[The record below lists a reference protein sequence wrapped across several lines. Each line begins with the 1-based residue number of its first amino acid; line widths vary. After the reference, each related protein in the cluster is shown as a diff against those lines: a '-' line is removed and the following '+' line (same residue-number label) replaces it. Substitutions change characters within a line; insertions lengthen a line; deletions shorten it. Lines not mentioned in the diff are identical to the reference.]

1 MSAAIT
7 LRSSVAGLATAALAI
22 TALSACT
29 PDSNTGPEHASG
41 ALLPRSSSTVEEPSS
56 GPWSRVVT
64 GETGPGSLYAI
75 HVPRSWNGNLV
86 TIAHGFRDVATPVD
100 LRDQDGLYATR
111 DALGAQGFAVA
122 YSSYSENGFAVK
134 DGAQRTHQLRG
145 LAQQHLPTPPH
156 RNYLIGYSL
165 GGGIVVSLA
174 EQFPGVYDGAL
185 TVCGMNGGSLV
196 QTQFLGHVRALFD
209 GYFPGALPGSAIGL
223 GGATVTPA
231 QMQAA
236 VLGAVFTDPL
246 GTAKVAAIASTAQ
259 APLEFSNQNQLFES
273 LITALTFHARGVDN
287 IVALAHGKT
296 PFGNHNTVYAAG
308 ASPLLPL
315 ATLTQLLA
323 LANATAPR
331 FAIDPSAQNY
341 LAKYFT
347 PSGVLHIPL
356 VTVHNR
362 WDPAVPA
369 RHESVLAEKVA
380 AAGYAENLSQRLH
393 PSYGHCVLPV
403 GYVQQAFSDLA
414 MWVETGV
421 KP

>member
-1 MSAAIT
+1 MSASIPF
-7 LRSSVAGLATAALAI
+7 RSPLTIPLTILAI
-22 TALSACT
+22 TALTACT
-29 PDSNTGPEHASG
+29 ADTNTGPALSSG
-41 ALLPRSSSTVEEPSS
+41 ALLPRTSSTVEEPTS
-56 GPWSRVVT
+56 GPWSRVVS

-75 HVPRSWNGNLV
+75 YVPRSWNGNLV

-111 DALGAQGFAVA
+111 EALGTQGYAVA

-145 LAQQHLPTPPH
+145 LAQQHLPSPPN

-174 EQFPGVYDGAL
+174 EQYHATYDGAL

-223 GGATVTPA
+223 NGVAVTPA
-231 QMQAA
+231 QIQGA
-236 VLGAVFTDPL
+236 VLGAVFSDPL

-273 LITALTFHARGVDN
+273 LITAITFHARGVDN
-287 IVALAHGKT
+287 IVALSHGKT
-296 PFGNHNTVYAAG
+296 PFGNDNTLYAPG
-308 ASPLLPL
+308 ASPLLPP
-315 ATLTQLLA
+315 ATLTPLLA
-323 LANATAPR
+323 LANATVPR
-331 FAIDPSAQNY
+331 FAIDPAAENY

-347 PSGVLHIPL
+347 PSGTLRIPM

-380 AAGYAENLSQRLH
+380 AAGYATNLSQRLH
-393 PSYGHCVLPV
+393 PSYGHCVLPA

-414 MWVETGV
+414 TWVETGV